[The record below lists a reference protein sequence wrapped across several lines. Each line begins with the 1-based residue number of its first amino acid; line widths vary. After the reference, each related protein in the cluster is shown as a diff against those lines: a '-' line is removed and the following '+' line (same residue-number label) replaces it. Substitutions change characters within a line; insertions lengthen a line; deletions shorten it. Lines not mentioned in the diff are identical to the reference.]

1 MKASTGLLTQFL
13 SAAAVNAGTGGTAR
27 FRNAHC
33 FRSASVY
40 VPGGAIES
48 DAKAS
53 ETNAATNTRRWII
66 FPPDNGI
73 PDCTLGVRKRSTR
86 IYQRHNGWAILYE
99 CNLQLPIPA
108 RMSWTDPGLQ

>member
-13 SAAAVNAGTGGTAR
+13 SAAAVNAGMGGTAR

-33 FRSASVY
+33 FRSTSVY
-40 VPGGAIES
+40 VPRGAIES

-66 FPPDNGI
+66 FPPQNGI

-86 IYQRHNGWAILYE
+86 VISGTRGGQYCMNAIFSF
-99 CNLQLPIPA
+99 QF
-108 RMSWTDPGLQ
+108 RR